1 METPRADVFCSFIHT
16 EGEVGDL
23 FQRLWSE
30 CQLHTFGFEQRGV
43 LFYKRRLGLGENL
56 DEVVHGERLQFYAN
70 GEASLQ
76 FGNEVTGLRN
86 VKSPGRDEKN
96 VVGAHHPITRVDG
109 GAFDNGQD
117 VALHTLSRNV
127 RSVTAFAAGNLVD
140 LVEENDAGVLHAINR
155 HARDLVHVDQAL
167 LFFLNQVFECLADLH
182 LPLLRALAEDVGQH
196 VFDIDVHLLDALI
209 GNDFEGRERFFTDV
223 DFDHAIVELAFAQ
236 LLAQFFAST
245 GVRFRQRGRTFDHH
259 TPAGFGGARRGR
271 RRQEQVQQPFFS
283 IELGLVG
290 HVFQLLFT
298 HHVDRDLDQVA
309 HH

>member
-1 METPRADVFCSFIHT
+1 MPSTRLRSTRSTRGNGSRTTRVKPRVQLNDAKAERRFPPLRPSHPFVVRFLRLEDVPRQVLVFHDIGQHLANVVGIHVDLLPFSFRSVEADLIEHSFHDGMQTPRADVFCSFIHT

-117 VALHTLSRNV
+117 VALHTFSRNV
-127 RSVTAFAAGNLVD
+127 RSVAAFAAGNLVD

-182 LPLLRALAEDVGQH
+182 L
-196 VFDIDVHLLDALI
+196 
-209 GNDFEGRERFFTDV
+209 
-223 DFDHAIVELAFAQ
+223 
-236 LLAQFFAST
+236 S
-245 GVRFRQRGRTFDHH
+245 
-259 TPAGFGGARRGR
+259 
-271 RRQEQVQQPFFS
+271 
-283 IELGLVG
+283 
-290 HVFQLLFT
+290 
-298 HHVDRDLDQVA
+298 
-309 HH
+309 